1 MPLDTIDSL
10 VDALR
15 TRPILRPE
23 QTQELLTKYA
33 PATAD
38 TQELARTLIRLRWIT
53 LYQAKKLVSGK
64 ADELVVGQYVIQ
76 DKLGEGGMGR
86 VYKAVQLSLNRVVAL
101 KVVRTS
107 LLKNETAMKRF
118 KREVRSAAQ
127 LTHPN
132 IVRVFDADQINDR
145 HFLAMEFIDGV
156 DLGKLVK
163 DRGRLPVPMA
173 CSYTRQAALGLQ
185 HAHDQNMVHRD
196 IKPSNLLVAVNE
208 KGQYQ
213 VRNVVKILD
222 MGLARIQVDDGNTE
236 QISSELTR
244 TGTVVGTPD
253 FMSPEQAKNSS
264 AVDHRS
270 DIYSLGCTFYF
281 LLTGEAPFPKGNP
294 LEKLLQHQMDAPRPI
309 QFLRPDVPNE
319 LATIIHC
326 LLAKKPD
333 DRFQSGAALAHALEP
348 WCAAA
353 ANSAIQPTMVLSAE
367 AVDPTS
373 VTLETDP
380 NDVFDFGEE
389 EEPPQ
394 VRPPTVRRSAPLP
407 RTQGPAPQ
415 PKGAY
420 RPWLV
425 LAAVFLIFLLV
436 GAIGVGLYKGR
447 GKKAEDPPPSP
458 GNQEPPKGDPS
469 KVIPK
474 TKAELPPAKELEAVD
489 KYLPNDTALAAV
501 LDIKQ
506 LQASPIA
513 RKVLLG
519 PIADELLPFRTA
531 FGIDLPALVERA
543 VIGLRSDDRGGALVI
558 LQGKSLISNKLLDS
572 LRALAGR
579 NVSTAWEGGPEI
591 SAVGKGPSFLATSE
605 TCLFVSTRRELI
617 VEALEKRESKRTTK
631 FEDATVS
638 RSFALLSRPALAETM
653 FGRTAGVQL
662 VLGLRQRWEN
672 DLPAAAKIN
681 SIAGIV
687 AFDERGMHLHVLADE
702 AESGKALE
710 FLKGFGNG
718 LESLSKSLDA
728 PDQRLERIGQ
738 LLAKTTAALSANKK
752 LTHLHANIPT
762 GQLETWFAPFD
773 RAK

>member
-15 TRPILRPE
+15 KRPILRPE
-23 QTQELLTKYA
+23 QMQELLTKYA

-53 LYQAKKLVSGK
+53 IYQAKKLVSGK

-76 DKLGEGGMGR
+76 DKLGEGGMGK
-86 VYKAVQLSLNRVVAL
+86 VFKAMQLSLNRPVAL

-132 IVRVFDADQINDR
+132 IVRVFDADQIGDR
-145 HFLAMEFIDGV
+145 HFLAMEYIDGV

-163 DRGRLPVPMA
+163 DRGPLPVPMA

-196 IKPSNLLVAVNE
+196 IKPSNLLVAVND

-213 VRNVVKILD
+213 VRNLVKILD
-222 MGLARIQVDDGNTE
+222 MGLARVQVDDGNTE

-319 LATIIHC
+319 LATIVHC

-353 ANSAIQPTMVLSAE
+353 ANSAIQPTVVLSAE
-367 AVDPTS
+367 AVDPMS
-373 VTLETDP
+373 VALETDP
-380 NDVFDFGEE
+380 NDVFAFGEE
-389 EEPPQ
+389 EESPNL
-394 VRPPTVRRSAPLP
+394 RTPTVRRSAALP
-407 RTQGPAPQ
+407 RTPGSAVPT
-415 PKGAY
+415 KSAY
-420 RPWLV
+420 HSWLI
-425 LAAVFLIFLLV
+425 LGAVFLIFLLV
-436 GAIGVGLYKGR
+436 GAIVVGVVR
-447 GKKAEDPPPSP
+447 GIRKKPDDPPPSP
-458 GNQEPPKGDPS
+458 GNQEPLKNDPGKIAPKA
-469 KVIPK
+469 
-474 TKAELPPAKELEAVD
+474 KAEFSPAKELEPFE

-506 LQASPIA
+506 LQLSPIA
-513 RKVLLG
+513 KRVLLG
-519 PIADELLPFRTA
+519 PIADELLPFRAA

-543 VIGLRSDDRGGALVI
+543 VLGVRPEDRGGTLVV
-558 LQGKSLISNKLLDS
+558 LQGKSLITPRLIES
-572 LRALAGR
+572 LRTMAGR
-579 NVSTAWEGGPEI
+579 AVSTAWENGPEVF
-591 SAVGKGPSFLATSE
+591 AVGKGPSFLATSE
-605 TCLFVSTRRELI
+605 TCLFVSARRELI

-631 FEDATVS
+631 LADPTIGRGFEY
-638 RSFALLSRPALAETM
+638 LSR
-653 FGRTAGVQL
+653 AGVQETPFGRSAGIHL
-662 VLGLRQRWEN
+662 VLGLRQQWEE
-672 DLPAAAKIN
+672 DYPAAAKVN
-681 SIAGIV
+681 VLAGMV
-687 AFDERGMHLHVLADE
+687 GFDERGLHLHMVADE
-702 AESGKALE
+702 SEAGKALE
-710 FLKGFGNG
+710 FVKAFGQS
-718 LESLSKSLDA
+718 LETLAKRASP

-738 LLAKTTAALSANKK
+738 LLMKSQAPALSKK
-752 LTHLHANIPT
+752 LIHLHANVPAA
-762 GQLETWFAPFD
+762 QLEAWFAPFE